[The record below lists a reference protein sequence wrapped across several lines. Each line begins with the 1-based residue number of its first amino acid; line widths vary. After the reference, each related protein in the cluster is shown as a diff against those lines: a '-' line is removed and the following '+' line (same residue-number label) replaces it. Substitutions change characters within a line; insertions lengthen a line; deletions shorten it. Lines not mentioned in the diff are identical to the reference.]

1 MCCIPQCI
9 NSSIFGNAI
18 LKTIRRAVLK
28 LLHIS
33 LITDFDMITCKCFVC
48 VDSTFFFS
56 QFIIRLWTL
65 TIIWLCNAKLYIQ
78 QAVSLV
84 TFSYGV
90 QSISFPLT
98 LFAIQAVI
106 VTCSRLLKPSKA
118 SQCWVHDR
126 VSRLS
131 SEHWAARET
140 ALQELIQPP
149 EVLFQP
155 N

>member
-1 MCCIPQCI
+1 MKQGLLDFVVSACCNWWPLHYAYISTDL
-9 NSSIFGNAI
+9 NDLVSSCQLFEHVFI
-18 LKTIRRAVLK
+18 LKAKVTFILAARYS
-28 LLHIS
+28 S
-33 LITDFDMITCKCFVC
+33 LAQCFSIVMHSC
-48 VDSTFFFS
+48 TTLS
-56 QFIIRLWTL
+56 Q
-65 TIIWLCNAKLYIQ
+65 
-78 QAVSLV
+78 V
-84 TFSYGV
+84 TFSSGV

-118 SQCWVHDR
+118 SQCWVHD
-126 VSRLS
+126 SISPLS